1 MIAFLPLLIC
11 AVLGYL
17 IGCFSTGLAVSKSTG
32 VDVRSLGSK
41 STGATNVSRVFGFK
55 LGLVTFLG
63 DCAKGIIAAEIG
75 TLIMGRNGAMVA
87 SVFAVI
93 GHNWPVFHD
102 FKGGKGI
109 ATSCAVLL
117 WLFPMETL
125 IALAAGFAVIA
136 FTKYVSLGSLTVL
149 LIVLI
154 TSVFTRP
161 FWPDVVF
168 SLMLAAIGTMRHSA
182 NIERLLRGKESKFS
196 FRKKG

>member
-154 TSVFTRP
+154 TSFFTRP

>member
-1 MIAFLPLLIC
+1 
-11 AVLGYL
+11 
-17 IGCFSTGLAVSKSTG
+17 
-32 VDVRSLGSK
+32 
-41 STGATNVSRVFGFK
+41 
-55 LGLVTFLG
+55 
-63 DCAKGIIAAEIG
+63 
-75 TLIMGRNGAMVA
+75 MVA

>member
-102 FKGGKGI
+102 FKGGKG
-109 ATSCAVLL
+109 S
-117 WLFPMETL
+117 TL
-125 IALAAGFAVIA
+125 
-136 FTKYVSLGSLTVL
+136 
-149 LIVLI
+149 
-154 TSVFTRP
+154 R
-161 FWPDVVF
+161 
-168 SLMLAAIGTMRHSA
+168 
-182 NIERLLRGKESKFS
+182 
-196 FRKKG
+196 

>member
-1 MIAFLPLLIC
+1 VIAFLPLLIC